1 MGVFLQVCV
10 KVRKELCITV
20 SPSSS
25 ERNLPVL
32 EQLEFLFG
40 NAYERKREKNR
51 LLEGDEQNARS

>member
-1 MGVFLQVCV
+1 MHVGVFLQVCV
-10 KVRKELCITV
+10 KVRKELCVTV

-40 NAYERKREKNR
+40 NAYEIKKRGK
-51 LLEGDEQNARS
+51 QIT